1 MRKRVNH
8 VIRRREA
15 AVLKTA
21 YHRAGLKRLP
31 TLGHLAEIG
40 ILRELGRGRYTLARA
55 RKPMGAV

>member
-1 MRKRVNH
+1 